1 MVFSKI
7 ITAKQRAY
15 ALYLSRESNTSF
27 QVIADKCGISKSSAR
42 RICSHQLFYAKKEI
56 QPRKGRPSKVTERDK
71 RRNPVPNSEQ
81 NANRECKLQ
90 AVKLLMKE
98 SGFTIQL
105 ASERTFSR
113 YLNENGYY
121 FLQARKK
128 RNTERE
134 RQKTTFEIRLANETS
149 VIE

>member
-15 ALYLSRESNTSF
+15 ALYLRRESNASF

-42 RICSHQLFYAKKEI
+42 RICGHQLLYAKKEI
-56 QPRKGRPSKVTERDK
+56 QPRKGRPRKVTERH
-71 RRNPVPNSEQ
+71 RRILFRTL
-81 NANRECKLQ
+81 NRMR
-90 AVKLLMKE
+90 AVNVNFTVKQLVKE
-98 SGFTIQL
+98 SGFTTQL
-105 ASERTFSR
+105 ACERTFSR

-128 RNTERE
+128 GMLNEKDR
-134 RQKTTFEIRLANETS
+134 RQRFQIR
-149 VIE
+149 